1 MKISVQL
8 QLSTHTRTHTHT
20 HTHTQTLLAFT
31 SNFVLILKYKF
42 RTSGDE
48 IFRKDVW
55 VLGQGEALLDHMLLF
70 NPPKSEMLPYPQ
82 TSMCYLCP
90 GPLQRTETHGTLSEW
105 TALLRATRRQ
115 SICVLGCAHSHSPL
129 SGPLHKQT

>member
-8 QLSTHTRTHTHT
+8 QLSTHI
-20 HTHTQTLLAFT
+20 HTHTQILPAFT

-55 VLGQGEALLDHMLLF
+55 VLGQSEALLDHTLLF
-70 NPPKSEMLPYPQ
+70 NPSKSKMLPYP
-82 TSMCYLCP
+82 
-90 GPLQRTETHGTLSEW
+90 
-105 TALLRATRRQ
+105 
-115 SICVLGCAHSHSPL
+115 
-129 SGPLHKQT
+129 